1 MRFTQGVKFPGPL
14 NLLVDL
20 GFDIGLHNF
29 NTPPSAPLHEYA
41 DWKFIFGFT
50 HQFRKDRVKRTI
62 PPAVNGKSDIEKEM
76 LEEIK
81 KKRERAA
88 EELERL
94 RKKLEEESE
103 EEPP

>member
-1 MRFTQGVKFPGPL
+1 MRYTQGVKFPGPL

-20 GFDIGLHNF
+20 GFDIGLHSQPGS
-29 NTPPSAPLHEYA
+29 PPGFTQEYA
-41 DWKFIFGFT
+41 DWKFIVGFT
-50 HQFRKDRVKRTI
+50 HQFRKHRVKRTI
-62 PPAVNGKSDIEKEM
+62 PRAVNGKSDIEKEM

-88 EELERL
+88 EELEKL
-94 RKKLEEESE
+94 RKKLEKESE